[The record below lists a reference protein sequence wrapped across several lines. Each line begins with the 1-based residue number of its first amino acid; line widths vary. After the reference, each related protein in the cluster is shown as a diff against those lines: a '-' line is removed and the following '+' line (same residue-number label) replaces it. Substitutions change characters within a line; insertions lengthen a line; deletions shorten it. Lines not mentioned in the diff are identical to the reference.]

1 MEEKETKYLDDLS
14 RRVVEE
20 STIESPS
27 FNFTD
32 SVMSKVN
39 ALHESKAT
47 VYKPLISKTSWFLIG
62 FSVLASILYILFFGT
77 NTETSNWIQSISF
90 SMLSNINMDILPSIS
105 ISKTV
110 TYAFLFFGLM
120 ICIQIPF
127 LKNHFD
133 KRFEA

>member
-1 MEEKETKYLDDLS
+1 MEEQENKYLDDLS
-14 RRVVEE
+14 RKVFGKA
-20 STIESPS
+20 TIESPS

-32 SVMSKVN
+32 AVMSKVN

-47 VYKPLISKTSWFLIG
+47 VYKPLISKTSWVLIG
-62 FSVLASILYILFFGT
+62 LGVLALILYILLFGSD
-77 NTETSNWIQSISF
+77 TETSNWMQSIDF
-90 SMLSNINMDILPSIS
+90 SVLSNINMDVLPSLS

-110 TYAFLFFGLM
+110 TYAVLFFGLM
-120 ICIQIPF
+120 ICVQIPL

>member
-1 MEEKETKYLDDLS
+1 MENKETKYLDNLS
-14 RRVVEE
+14 
-20 STIESPS
+20 SKIIGKTTIESPS

-47 VYKPLISKTSWFLIG
+47 VYKPLISKTSWVLIG
-62 FSVLASILYILFFGT
+62 FGILALVLYILFFGT
-77 NTETSNWIQSISF
+77 KIETSNWIQSINF
-90 SMLSNINMDILPSIS
+90 SMFSNINMDLLPSLS

-120 ICIQIPF
+120 ICIQIPL